1 MIKSQSLVS
10 VEGSSMH
17 PSWRIELLG
26 ELRAVHDGRV
36 VTRFRSQKT
45 ALLLAYLAYHP
56 HRPHRRE
63 QLCELL
69 WPEGDPQTALANLRN
84 TLRWLRQALE
94 PPGTSSEALLVADRA
109 TLRLNPDAV
118 TTDVAEF
125 EAALHAAARAGS
137 HPERAQCLT
146 RAEELYRGELLA
158 GCYDDWILQEREW
171 LAERYFQALGGLI
184 GQLEQVGDLPRALE
198 VAHRGVSIDPLRE
211 EAHAELMR
219 LYAASGQPAAALRQY
234 SELERLLKQELAA
247 TPSAATR
254 TLVGQIER
262 QLLIRRPPPAVRS
275 PSLPPS
281 PHPKTAPPAAG
292 ENRLVTVLFADMR
305 SSVETMRDLHPE
317 DAAAL
322 VNRLL
327 GAMVDALLKYE
338 GQVDRFLRDGVLAVF
353 GTLQVHEDD
362 AERAIRAAIEI
373 RAAAHKL
380 GLEVTAGI
388 NTGLVYAGTVGSD
401 RHQEQTVVG
410 PVVNLAARLQEQA
423 QPGQLLV
430 GETTHYQSRRAF
442 NFEPLSLAIQGLPQP
457 VHAYVIGEALP
468 RPEKARGIE
477 GRRAELIGREGE
489 LARLREALAAVTQ
502 PGAGEAG
509 GQMVSLI
516 GEAGVGKSR
525 LVAELKG
532 LLAEV
537 EVPRL
542 SGVSFS
548 GGEPLKRG
556 TPVDGRQ
563 PPLWLEGR
571 CIELSMT
578 TGYSLFLDLLRE
590 YFAWRPEEPESKR
603 VARLVVALRELVER
617 GDLAAERAEEMGPLL
632 GNLLSLRSGTDWDV
646 RLKNASPEQ
655 IRHQTLLAL
664 QELFVALARR
674 QPVVL
679 LLEDLHWADPLSLDL
694 ISLLMEALPH
704 APLLLLCVYRPERE
718 HRCWHLATIAS
729 RKCPERATELT
740 LRELTPS
747 QSGRLA
753 QSLLGSEQVPASVT
767 EEILRQAQGNPFF
780 VEEVVHALLDM
791 GTLYREG
798 DAWRVRDLEPGSA
811 GVPPACG
818 QDGLAP
824 SDGGPIIVPGS
835 VQSVILSRVERLDG
849 ELRRVLESASV
860 MGRLFRRRL
869 LEQVEAPET
878 GIERALWE
886 LEERG
891 LIYQERVVPEEEY
904 SFRHVLTQE
913 TIYGSL
919 LRGQKAALHQKVG
932 EAIECLY
939 RGELEAE
946 YEPLAYHYER
956 SEAGEKAVEYLLKAG
971 EKTRQAYLNEAAIGY
986 FQRALERM
994 KASLPDQAYKKWRL
1008 ETWRGLGQTYHG
1020 IGKVPEA
1027 EEAFREAIAV
1037 GREIGL
1043 APRELVRLY
1052 SWYADTLWW
1061 AARWDEMI
1069 RVGEEGMALL
1079 GEDRESV
1086 AAALMNDTIAMGHG
1100 DSPRGD
1106 REQWRECIYR
1116 NARFLDRLPYSEDL
1130 RAPYTH
1136 VSYVYQHDKN
1146 FVEAGRW
1153 LQALERQAKRH
1164 HDLRAL
1170 SDVHRFTMD
1179 LTLAQGDLRESL
1191 FQIQQALVLM
1201 RKIGDTKHECICLSL
1216 LGRVFLAA
1224 GDLSSAEE
1232 CASRLRDASETVGSK
1247 YGSALAFQ
1255 ELGVVLLC
1263 RGARDRAVEAFLR
1276 AARIH
1281 QELGRANVLTVL
1293 SLGRAYLARGEKA
1306 AARRQFEEA
1315 ATLAETGAPLAAAL
1329 SGLEEVCDAAE
1340 EFRAFGQR
1348 CQEDR
1353 DVPRNAALACPF
1365 LQPTEPN
1372 AFDQRVDDH
1381 SFAEPM
1387 ASPWAWR
1394 DPFGDGAC
1402 IRAPNGLEIHAA
1414 TGRDLAFMNGSAPR
1428 LVQSARGGF
1437 AIQTVCEPVS
1447 TDKPAIGGLL
1457 LWKDARN
1464 YVRLDRG
1471 TRGPSEISFS
1481 GCVADRDLIIGRG
1494 RLLGERV
1501 VLRLE
1506 RVGDRVSALCSANGQ
1521 NWFTVGHILFPVED
1535 PVEIGLHA
1543 IGAIDRTIY
1552 HGAYPDGTAIRFE
1565 SVRHGR
1571 LRSG

>member
-1 MIKSQSLVS
+1 MSAI
-10 VEGSSMH
+10 
-17 PSWRIELLG
+17 WRIELLG
-26 ELRAVHDGRV
+26 ELRAVRDGRV

-45 ALLLAYLAYHP
+45 ALLLAYLAYHL
-56 HRPHRRE
+56 HHPHRRE
-63 QLCELL
+63 LLCEML

-94 PPGTSSEALLVADRA
+94 LPGESPGTLLVADRS
-109 TLRLNPDAV
+109 TLRLDPDAV

-125 EAALHAAARAGS
+125 DAALQAAAQAGT
-137 HPERAQCLT
+137 HTQRAQCLT
-146 RAEELYRGELLA
+146 QAVELYRGELLA
-158 GCYDDWILQEREW
+158 GAYDGWVLQEREW

-184 GQLEQVGDLPRALE
+184 GHLEQAGDFPRALE
-198 VAHRGVSIDPLRE
+198 LVHRAVSIDPLRE

-219 LYAASGQPAAALRQY
+219 LYGAAGQPEAALRQY
-234 SELERLLKQELAA
+234 GELERILKQELDA
-247 TPSAATR
+247 TPAAATR
-254 TLVGQIER
+254 ALVRQIER
-262 QLLIRRPPPAVRS
+262 QSLIRPPLAAHRSSSGRGHAAFPGSRPTPVRGGGRQVATGER
-275 PSLPPS
+275 PE
-281 PHPKTAPPAAG
+281 G
-292 ENRLVTVLFADMR
+292 ENRLVTVLFADMS
-305 SSVETMRDLHPE
+305 SSVATMRDLHPE

-338 GQVDRFLRDGVLAVF
+338 GHVDRFLGDGVLAVF
-353 GTLQVHEDD
+353 GMLQAHEDD

-373 RAAAHKL
+373 REAARKL

-388 NTGLVYAGTVGSD
+388 NTGVVTVGAVGSE
-401 RHQEQTVVG
+401 RHHERTVVG
-410 PVVNLAARLQEQA
+410 PVVNLASRLQEQA
-423 QPGQLLV
+423 QPGQLVV
-430 GETTHYQSRRAF
+430 GESTYRQSRRAF
-442 NFEPLSLAIQGLPQP
+442 DFAPVSLTTHGLPQP
-457 VHAYVIGEALP
+457 VRAYVVGGALP

-502 PGAGEAG
+502 PGPGEAG

-525 LVAELKG
+525 LVAELKAWSG
-532 LLAEV
+532 SNPP
-537 EVPRL
+537 PRPPPQNGEGEL
-542 SGVSFS
+542 PSVVAAASSPLQATAF
-548 GGEPLKRG
+548 GGAPG
-556 TPVDGRQ
+556 TGEGSIPF
-563 PPLWLEGR
+563 WLEGR
-571 CIELSMT
+571 CLELNMT

-590 YFAWRPEEPESKR
+590 YFSWRPEEPERER
-603 VARLVVALRELVER
+603 VARLVAALRELVDR

-632 GNLLSLRSGTDWDV
+632 GNLFSLRSGTDWDL

-664 QELFVALARR
+664 QEFLVALARR

-679 LLEDLHWADPLSLDL
+679 ILEDLHWADPLSLDL
-694 ISLLMEALPH
+694 ISLVMEALPQ
-704 APLLLLCVYRPERE
+704 ARLLLLCVYRPERE
-718 HRCWHLATIAS
+718 HRCWQLATIAS

-740 LRELTPS
+740 LRELTPP
-747 QSGRLA
+747 QSRRLA
-753 QSLLGSEQVPASVT
+753 QSLLGSEQVPTSVT
-767 EEILRQAQGNPFF
+767 EGILRQAQGNPFF
-780 VEEVVHALLDM
+780 VEEVVHALIDM

-798 DAWRVRDLEPGSA
+798 DAWRTREP
-811 GVPPACG
+811 PCRPA
-818 QDGLAP
+818 DGEGL
-824 SDGGPIIVPGS
+824 GVPGS
-835 VQSVILSRVERLDG
+835 VQSVILSRVDRLDG

-932 EAIECLY
+932 EAIESLY

-956 SEAGEKAVEYLLKAG
+956 SEADEKAVEYLLKAG
-971 EKTRQAYLNEAAIGY
+971 EKTRQAYLSEAAIGY

-1008 ETWRGLGQTYHG
+1008 EAWRGLGQTYHG

-1061 AARWDEMI
+1061 GARWDEMI

-1116 NARFLDRLPYSEDL
+1116 NARFLERLPYSEDL

-1136 VSYVYQHDKN
+1136 VSQHDKN

-1191 FQIQQALVLM
+1191 FQIQQALALM

-1232 CASRLRDASETVGSK
+1232 CASRLRDASKTVGSQ

-1293 SLGRAYLARGEKA
+1293 SLGRAYLARGEKS

-1329 SGLEEVCDAAE
+1329 SGLEEVSDAAE
-1340 EFRAFGQR
+1340 EFRAFAQR
-1348 CQEDR
+1348 YQEDR
-1353 DVPRNAALACPF
+1353 DVARNAALACPF

-1447 TDKPAIGGLL
+1447 TEKPAIGGLL

-1521 NWFTVGHILFPVED
+1521 NWFTVGHIPFPVED

-1565 SVRHGR
+1565 SVRHGG